1 MTQNSGHGTDNDTE
15 HESVPDG
22 GSASDAET
30 VPGRVSGADP
40 TLVRNQPALTTST
53 GLEWL
58 IVGGL
63 LAATGIAVLAS
74 LVGLGPAGVA
84 AAGIVTIVVLYAA
97 MVVVRVTMKSTR
109 TRLAILAALLLA
121 LAIVGLVAVGVITS
135 SEWSALG

>member
-1 MTQNSGHGTDNDTE
+1 MTQNSGNDIENDTAHHTVHDAGAAIDPE
-15 HESVPDG
+15 AAAGVPD
-22 GSASDAET
+22 
-30 VPGRVSGADP
+30 ADP

-84 AAGIVTIVVLYAA
+84 VAGIATIVALYAA
-97 MVVVRVTMKSTR
+97 MVVARATMRSTR
-109 TRLAILAALLLA
+109 SRLAILAALM
-121 LAIVGLVAVGVITS
+121 LAIAVVGLASIGVITS
-135 SEWSALG
+135 SEWSALS